1 MRVRRNVQFTK
12 LIKAGGRLREFNF
25 RKSQGKAGAI
35 FNVDVPDERD
45 NRHYIVFEQLASE
58 WRPEKTNLP
67 SWLADTLP
75 QIEIAIKESEKG
87 SR

>member
-1 MRVRRNVQFTK
+1 MGVKKNVQFTK

-25 RKSQGKAGAI
+25 RKSEGTAGAI

-45 NRHYIVFEQLASE
+45 NRYYIVFKQIANE
-58 WRPEKTNLP
+58 WALEKTNIP
-67 SWLADTLP
+67 SWLMDTLP

-87 SR
+87 S

>member
-1 MRVRRNVQFTK
+1 MGVKKNVQFTK

-25 RKSQGKAGAI
+25 RKSEGTAGAI

-45 NRHYIVFEQLASE
+45 NRYYIVFKQVATE
-58 WRPEKTNLP
+58 WTVEKTNLP
-67 SWLADTLP
+67 SWLVDALP

-87 SR
+87 S